1 MSPSRR
7 DKITYEQA
15 RADHEYLWDTYGP
28 ADDMT
33 GGYEDQY
40 DLAKLLKN
48 PSKKTA
54 LDCYSRQIAYWFD
67 KGPQANSG
75 MGDTTWEN
83 INWHDFKVID
93 IAVRHGLISEDDSMN
108 ADFLGDLFS
117 NRGTLLRKKKE
128 G

>member
-1 MSPSRR
+1 MSRSPLA
-7 DKITYEQA
+7 KVTYEQA
-15 RADHEYLWDTYGP
+15 RADHEYLWNTYGP

-40 DLAKLLKN
+40 DLEKLLKN

-54 LDCYSRQIAYWFD
+54 LDCYSRQIAYWFNM
-67 KGPQANSG
+67 GPQVDNG
-75 MGDTTWEN
+75 IGETTWGN

-117 NRGTLLRKKKE
+117 NRGSLMRKKKE
-128 G
+128 W